1 MSNPPT
7 PEKLVYTP
15 AEIAAI
21 EGYSVRTIIR
31 IFEKESGVRILLRP
45 ETLHKGRYRS
55 LRIPRAVYLRV
66 FASGGAIVKASKK
79 KQPVERKKAKPGK
92 RKLC

>member
-1 MSNPPT
+1 MSNTPT

-21 EGYSVRTIIR
+21 EGYSVRTSIR
-31 IFEKESGVRILLRP
+31 IFENESGVRVLLRP
-45 ETLHKGRYRS
+45 ETMYKGRYRS

-66 FASGGAIVKASKK
+66 FGPGRGIVKAT
-79 KQPVERKKAKPGK
+79 KKAQPGK